1 MPVLLKTICGFTSI
15 RAGWHNSRAAGSA
28 PAQEIHP
35 MPTRHEKA
43 MILVVEDEAK
53 MRRLLELQLGE
64 EGFEVHSAADAETGL
79 QLLVRENP
87 DLVVTDLRLPGMS
100 GLEFLQAV
108 KRVNAA
114 LPVVVMTAYGT
125 VESAVEAMKV
135 GASDFVTKPF
145 ALEELV
151 LVIRKELDSRRL
163 REENRTLREALGRR
177 YQYSNIIAQ
186 SDKMQAVLALVE
198 RVAPTNSTVLI
209 GGESGVGK
217 DLIARAIHE
226 HSQRA
231 AGPFVKINS
240 TAIPENL
247 LESELFGYE
256 KGAFSGAAG
265 TKPGKFELADKG
277 TLFLDEI
284 GDVPPATQV
293 KLLRVLQD
301 REFERLGGTKTHKVD
316 VRLVAATNRDLRAA
330 LEEGSFRE
338 DLYYRL
344 NVVAIDIPPLRD
356 HKEDIPALAIFFL
369 ERYARESAKPLT
381 GIAPDAVKRLME
393 YHWPG
398 NIRELQNIIERGV
411 TLSTGTTLTAADIY
425 LDDPAKRTS
434 QSGSPHVL
442 PAGMT
447 LEQWEDETI
456 REALR
461 HAGGNKSQA
470 ARALGLSR
478 NALRYRL
485 SKLGVPDSADKEN
498 ME

>member
-1 MPVLLKTICGFTSI
+1 M
-15 RAGWHNSRAAGSA
+15 
-28 PAQEIHP
+28 
-35 MPTRHEKA
+35 
-43 MILVVEDEAK
+43 
-53 MRRLLELQLGE
+53 
-64 EGFEVHSAADAETGL
+64 
-79 QLLVRENP
+79 
-87 DLVVTDLRLPGMS
+87 
-100 GLEFLQAV
+100 
-108 KRVNAA
+108 
-114 LPVVVMTAYGT
+114 
-125 VESAVEAMKV
+125 
-135 GASDFVTKPF
+135 
-145 ALEELV
+145 
-151 LVIRKELDSRRL
+151 VIRKELDARRL
-163 REENRTLREALGRR
+163 REENRSLREALGRR
-177 YQYSNIIAQ
+177 YSYKNIVAQ

-198 RVAPTNSTVLI
+198 RVAPTNSTVLL

-231 AGPFVKINS
+231 TGPFIKINS

-256 KGAFSGAAG
+256 KGAFSGATG

-284 GDVPPATQV
+284 GDVPGAIQV

-301 REFERLGGTKTHKVD
+301 REFERLGGTKTLKVD

-330 LEEGSFRE
+330 LEEGTFRE

-356 HKEDIPALAIFFL
+356 HKEDIPALADFFL
-369 ERYARESAKPLT
+369 ERYAKESGKPIT
-381 GIAPDAVKRLME
+381 GITPEAMKRLVD

-398 NIRELQNIIERGV
+398 NIRELQNIIERAV
-411 TLSTGTTLTAADIY
+411 ALSVGTTIDAADIY
-425 LDDPAKRTS
+425 LDDPAKRPSTAG
-434 QSGSPHVL
+434 GSPYVL
-442 PAGMT
+442 PAGVT
-447 LEQWEDETI
+447 LEQWEDEAI

-461 HAGGNKSQA
+461 RADGNKSQA

-485 SKLGVPDSADKEN
+485 SKLGVPDPAEP
-498 ME
+498 ET